1 MKRTDFIVLICVVL
15 VFLPFFVF
23 DGVYQFY
30 TSFNAEHGLI
40 MSFIKFALLAT
51 LGESLGLRIKKG
63 VYNEKGFGLVPR
75 AIVWGF
81 IGVLIKI
88 SFIIFTQGT
97 LAFLSY
103 VGIKDV
109 AVIYAGGFTAQKLL
123 IAFCISSF
131 MNLIFAPVFMTL
143 HKITDTHILN
153 NGGTLRGF
161 FSPLK
166 FGEIFINLNWSVQ
179 YNFVFKKTIP
189 LFWIPMHTITFLLPA
204 EWQVLFAAFLGI
216 ALGVLLSIASIKGNK
231 K

>member
-1 MKRTDFIVLICVVL
+1 MKRADFIVLICVVL

-51 LGESLGLRIKKG
+51 FGESLGLRIKKG
-63 VYNEKGFGLVPR
+63 VYNEKGFGLIPR

-88 SFIIFTQGT
+88 AFIIFTQGT

-103 VGIKDV
+103 VGMKDA

-166 FGEIFINLNWSVQ
+166 FGEIFTNLNWSVQ
-179 YNFVFKKTIP
+179 YNFVFKRTIP

-204 EWQVLFAAFLGI
+204 EWQVLFAAFLGV